1 LESTEKEEMWGERK
15 IERLKEEPR
24 SVKSIFKNFILN
36 FLKNEKEKNNL
47 PNIINRSAPQKMLFG
62 VV

>member
-1 LESTEKEEMWGERK
+1 MWGERK